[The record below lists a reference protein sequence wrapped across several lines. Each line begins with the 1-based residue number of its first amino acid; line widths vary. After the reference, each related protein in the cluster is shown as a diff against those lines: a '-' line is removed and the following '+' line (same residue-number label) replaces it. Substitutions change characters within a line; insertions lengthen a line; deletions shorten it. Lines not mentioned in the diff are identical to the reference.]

1 MIEQEADMGKTMS
14 EKILAKA
21 AGKANVSAGDIEWV
35 KIDIAMTDDALGPRI
50 EIAKHMERIHDEV
63 WDKEKLVVISDH
75 YTPPANAKQAEM
87 VKYTRDWSK
96 AHGVVN
102 YYEYC
107 GPCHQILAE
116 EGFSLPGTVV
126 FGTDS
131 HTTTGGA
138 FGCFSTGC
146 GSTEMLGI
154 ITTGETWVK
163 VPETIQVIW
172 NGKLPKGVM
181 AKDIS
186 LKTVGTI
193 GHAGATYK
201 AVEYQ
206 GEAIEDMIMDE
217 RMAISN
223 MAVEMGAKVGLIAP
237 DEKTV
242 DYLRKNGVE
251 KEFDMICSDPDAVYC
266 QTFTFNASE
275 LEPMVACPH
284 AVDNVHPVSEL
295 GNTSIQQVY
304 IGSCTGGRLSDLEAA
319 AKILKGKHVHPDVR
333 LLVSPASQK
342 IYRQAMENGI
352 LSVLAEAGAVI
363 MAPTCG
369 VCAGLHSGL
378 IAEGEACL
386 ATSNRN
392 FLGRMGSAGSFVYLS
407 SPATAAA
414 TALTGYIT
422 DPRPYM
428 E

>member
-1 MIEQEADMGKTMS
+1 MGKTMS

-21 AGKANVSAGDIEWV
+21 SGNREVSAGDIVWV
-35 KIDIAMTDDALGPRI
+35 NVDIAMTDDVLGPRV
-50 EIAKHMERIHDEV
+50 EIADRMKEIHDEV
-63 WDKEKLVVISDH
+63 WDKEKVVIISDH
-75 YTPPANAKQAEM
+75 YVPPATPKQAEI
-87 VKYTRDWSK
+87 VKYTRDWSRE
-96 AHGVVN
+96 HGIVH
-102 YYEYC
+102 YYEYI

-116 EGFSLPGTVV
+116 KGFDLPGTVV

-146 GSTEMLGI
+146 GSTEMMGI
-154 ITTGETWVK
+154 MVTGQTWAK

-172 NGKLPKGVM
+172 NGALQKGVM

-186 LKTVGTI
+186 LATIGAI

-206 GEAIEDMIMDE
+206 GGTISALPMDE

-237 DEKTV
+237 DERT
-242 DYLRKNGVE
+242 DEYLRSAGVT
-251 KEFDMICSDPDAVYC
+251 KPYDKFVSDEDAVYC
-266 QTFTFNASE
+266 RSLSFDSGA

-284 AVDNVHPVSEL
+284 AVDNVHAVSSLEK
-295 GNTSIQQVY
+295 TRVHQVY
-304 IGSCTGGRLSDLEAA
+304 IGSCTGGRYTDLKAA
-319 AKILKGKHVHPDVR
+319 ADLLKGKKVSPDTR
-333 LLVSPASQK
+333 LLVSPASQD
-342 IYRQAMENGI
+342 IYVRAMKDGTI
-352 LSVLAEAGAVI
+352 TALAEAGAVI

-378 IAEGEACL
+378 IANGESCL

-392 FLGRMGSAGSFVYLS
+392 FLGRMGSSGSFVYLS
-407 SPATAAA
+407 SPLTAAA
-414 TALTGYIT
+414 SALTGFIT
-422 DPRPYM
+422 DPR
-428 E
+428 EVLS

>member
-1 MIEQEADMGKTMS
+1 MGKTIS
-14 EKILAKA
+14 EKIIAKA
-21 AGKANVSAGDIEWV
+21 AGKESVSAGDIEWV
-35 KIDIAMTDDALGPRI
+35 KVDIAMTDDVLGPRI
-50 EIAKHMERIHDEV
+50 EIAEHMERIHDKV
-63 WDKEKLVVISDH
+63 WDTNKLVVISDH
-75 YTPPANAKQAEM
+75 YTPPANARQAEM
-87 VKYTRDWSK
+87 VKFTRDWSK
-96 AHGVVN
+96 AHGLKH
-102 YYEYC
+102 YYEYL

-116 EGFSLPGTVV
+116 KGFDLPGTVV

-138 FGCFSTGC
+138 FGAFSTGC

-163 VPETIQVIW
+163 VPETIRVIW
-172 NGKLPKGVM
+172 NGKLPGGVM

-186 LKTVGTI
+186 LKTIGTI

-201 AVEYQ
+201 AIEYQ
-206 GEAIEDMIMDE
+206 GDTIQDLIMDE

-237 DEKTV
+237 DEKTAE
-242 DYLRKNGVE
+242 YLRNIGVK
-251 KEFDMICSDPDAVYC
+251 KELDMVKSDADAIYCETFVFD
-266 QTFTFNASE
+266 ASE

-284 AVDNVHPVSEL
+284 AVDNVKPASEL
-295 GNTSIQQVY
+295 GNIAVQQVY
-304 IGSCTGGRLSDLEAA
+304 IGSCTGGRFSDLKAA
-319 AKILKGKHVHPDVR
+319 ADILRGKKVHPDVR

-342 IYRQAMENGI
+342 IYIEATEAGI
-352 LSVLAEAGAVI
+352 IKDLAESGAVI

-378 IAEGEACL
+378 IANGEACL
-386 ATSNRN
+386 STSNRN
-392 FLGRMGSAGSFVYLS
+392 FLGRMGSSGSFVYLS

-422 DPRPYM
+422 DPRTLL
-428 E
+428 EQKN

>member
-1 MIEQEADMGKTMS
+1 MGKTIS

-21 AGKANVSAGDIEWV
+21 SGKDSVSAGDIEWV
-35 KIDIAMTDDALGPRI
+35 KVDIAMTDDVLGPRI
-50 EIAKHMERIHDEV
+50 EIAKNMERIHDEV

-87 VKYTRDWSK
+87 VKFTRDWSK
-96 AHGVVN
+96 AHGVKH

-116 EGFSLPGTVV
+116 EGFDKPGTVV

-138 FGCFSTGC
+138 FGAFSTGC

-163 VPETIQVIW
+163 VPETIQVVW
-172 NGKLPKGVM
+172 NGTLPKGVM

-186 LKTVGTI
+186 LKTVGAI

-206 GEAIEDMIMDE
+206 GEAIEALPMDE

-242 DYLRKNGVE
+242 EYLRNIGVE
-251 KEFDMICSDPDAVYC
+251 GELDMVSSDPDAVYC
-266 QTFTFNASE
+266 EQFKFDAST

-295 GNTSIQQVY
+295 GDIRIHQVY

-319 AKILKGKHVHPDVR
+319 AEILKGKHVHPDVR

-342 IYRQAMENGI
+342 IYIEAMEKGI
-352 LSVLAEAGAVI
+352 MSTLAEAGAVI

-422 DPRPYM
+422 DPRPYVK
-428 E
+428 

>member
-1 MIEQEADMGKTMS
+1 MGKTMS

-21 AGKANVSAGDIEWV
+21 AGKDSVSAGDIEWV
-35 KIDIAMTDDALGPRI
+35 KVDIAMTDDVLGPRI
-50 EIAKHMERIHDEV
+50 EIAKNMERIHDEV

-87 VKYTRDWSK
+87 VKFTRDWSK
-96 AHGVVN
+96 AHGVKH
-102 YYEYC
+102 YYEYT
-107 GPCHQILAE
+107 GPCHQVLAE
-116 EGFSLPGTVV
+116 KGFDLPGTVV

-138 FGCFSTGC
+138 FGAFSTGC

-163 VPETIQVIW
+163 VPETIQVVW
-172 NGKLPKGVM
+172 NGTLPKGVM

-201 AVEYQ
+201 AIEYQ
-206 GEAIEDMIMDE
+206 GEAIEELPMDE
-217 RMAISN
+217 RLAISN

-242 DYLRKNGVE
+242 AYLREAGVE
-251 KEFDMICSDPDAVYC
+251 SELDMVKSDPDAVYC
-266 QTFTFNASE
+266 EQFAFDAST

-284 AVDNVHPVSEL
+284 AVDNVHPASEL
-295 GNTSIQQVY
+295 GNIAIQQVY

-319 AKILKGKHVHPDVR
+319 AEILKGKHVHPDVR

-342 IYRQAMENGI
+342 IYIEAMEKGI
-352 LSVLAEAGAVI
+352 MTTLAEAGAVI

-378 IAEGEACL
+378 IADGEACL

-392 FLGRMGSAGSFVYLS
+392 FLGRMGSSGSFVYLS

-422 DPRPYM
+422 DPRPYVK
-428 E
+428 

>member
-1 MIEQEADMGKTMS
+1 MGKTMS
-14 EKILAKA
+14 EKIIAKA
-21 AGKANVSAGDIEWV
+21 AGKESVSAGDIEWV
-35 KIDIAMTDDALGPRI
+35 KVDIAMTDDILGPRI
-50 EIAKHMERIHDEV
+50 EIAKQMERIHDQV

-75 YTPPANAKQAEM
+75 YTPPANAKQAEV
-87 VKYTRDWSK
+87 VKFTRDWSRS
-96 AHGVVN
+96 HGVKH
-102 YYEYC
+102 YYEYS

-116 EGFSLPGTVV
+116 EGFDLPGTVV

-172 NGKLPKGVM
+172 NGHLPRGVM

-186 LKTVGTI
+186 LKTIGTI

-206 GEAIEDMIMDE
+206 GVAIKELSMDE

-242 DYLRKNGVE
+242 AYLRDAGVG
-251 KEFDMICSDPDAVYC
+251 KELDMVCSDPDASYC
-266 QTFTFNASE
+266 QQLVFNASD

-284 AVDNVHPVSEL
+284 AVDNVHPVTEL
-295 GNTSIQQVY
+295 GSTAIQQVY
-304 IGSCTGGRLSDLEAA
+304 IGSCTGGRLSDLAA
-319 AKILKGKHVHPDVR
+319 AAEILRGRKVHPNVR

-342 IYRQAMENGI
+342 IYLEAMGKGI
-352 LSVLAEAGAVI
+352 LSVLAEAGGI
-363 MAPTCG
+363 ILAPTCG
-369 VCAGLHSGL
+369 LCAGLHSGL

-414 TALTGYIT
+414 SALTGHIT
-422 DPRPYM
+422 DPRSYLC
-428 E
+428 

>member
-1 MIEQEADMGKTMS
+1 MGKTMS

-21 AGKANVSAGDIEWV
+21 SGKASVSAGDIEWV
-35 KIDIAMTDDALGPRI
+35 DIDIAMTDDVLGPRI
-50 EIAKHMERIHDEV
+50 EIAEHMERIHDEV
-63 WDKEKLVVISDH
+63 WDKDKLVIISDH
-75 YTPPANAKQAEM
+75 YTPPATPKQAEL

-96 AHGVVN
+96 AHGITH
-102 YYEYC
+102 YYEYI

-116 EGFSLPGTVV
+116 KGFDLPGTVV

-138 FGCFSTGC
+138 FGTFSTGC

-154 ITTGETWVK
+154 ILTGKTWVK

-172 NGKLPKGVM
+172 NGKLPEGVM

-186 LKTVGTI
+186 LATIGKI

-206 GEAIEDMIMDE
+206 GDTIKDLIMDE

-237 DEKTV
+237 DDKTV
-242 DYLRKNGVE
+242 EYLKAAGVT
-251 KEFDMICSDPDAVYC
+251 KPYDMITSDDDAKYC
-266 QTFTFNASE
+266 ETYTFDASA

-284 AVDNVHPVSEL
+284 AVDNVKPAKEL
-295 GNTSIQQVY
+295 GDIAIQQVY
-304 IGSCTGGRLSDLEAA
+304 IGSCTGGRLSDLKAA
-319 AKILKGKHVHPDVR
+319 ADILRGRKVHPDVR
-333 LLVSPASQK
+333 LLVSPASQD
-342 IYRQAMENGI
+342 IYIQASAEGI
-352 LSVLAEAGAVI
+352 LKDLAEAGAIV

-378 IAEGEACL
+378 IANGEACIS
-386 ATSNRN
+386 TSNRN

-414 TALTGYIT
+414 TALTGRIT
-422 DPRPYM
+422 DPRLFLNQ
-428 E
+428 EV

>member
-1 MIEQEADMGKTMS
+1 MGKTMS

-21 AGKANVSAGDIEWV
+21 AGKDSVSAGDIEWV
-35 KIDIAMTDDALGPRI
+35 NVDIAMTDDVLGPRI
-50 EIAKHMERIHDEV
+50 EIAKNMERIHDEV

-87 VKYTRDWSK
+87 VKFTRDWSK
-96 AHGVVN
+96 AHGVKH

-116 EGFSLPGTVV
+116 EGFDKPGTVV

-138 FGCFSTGC
+138 FGAFSTGC

-163 VPETIQVIW
+163 VPETIQVVW
-172 NGKLPKGVM
+172 NGALPKGVM

-186 LKTVGTI
+186 LKTVGAI

-206 GEAIEDMIMDE
+206 GEAIEALPMDE

-223 MAVEMGAKVGLIAP
+223 MAVEMGAKVGLIAA

-242 DYLRKNGVE
+242 EYLRNIGVE
-251 KEFDMICSDPDAVYC
+251 GELDMVSSDPDAVYC
-266 QTFTFNASE
+266 EQFKFDAST

-295 GNTSIQQVY
+295 GDIRIHQVY

-319 AKILKGKHVHPDVR
+319 AEILKGKHVHPDVR
-333 LLVSPASQK
+333 LLISPASQK
-342 IYRQAMENGI
+342 IYLQAMEKGI
-352 LSVLAEAGAVI
+352 MSTLVEAGAVI

-422 DPRPYM
+422 DPRPYVK
-428 E
+428 